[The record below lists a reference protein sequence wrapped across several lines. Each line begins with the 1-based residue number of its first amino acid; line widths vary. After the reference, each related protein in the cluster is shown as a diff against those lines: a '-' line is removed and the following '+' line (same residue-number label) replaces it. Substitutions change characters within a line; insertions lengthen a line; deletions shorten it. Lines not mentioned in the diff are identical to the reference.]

1 MWEETRCNSI
11 DDDVEICNDCLENVS
26 VDVRNENSS
35 KVVVVSVEH
44 VGSLKIQLKVGLGF
58 PPGSRVK
65 IYQLKGTSLVS
76 KYLLLEFLQLFPVL
90 KLAFES

>member
-1 MWEETRCNSI
+1 MQFDRRWYRNT
-11 DDDVEICNDCLENVS
+11 CNDCLENVS

-44 VGSLKIQLKVGLGF
+44 WKLGNSAESWAWLF
-58 PPGSRVK
+58 SRFSSEN
-65 IYQLKGTSLVS
+65 ISAKGYFTVS